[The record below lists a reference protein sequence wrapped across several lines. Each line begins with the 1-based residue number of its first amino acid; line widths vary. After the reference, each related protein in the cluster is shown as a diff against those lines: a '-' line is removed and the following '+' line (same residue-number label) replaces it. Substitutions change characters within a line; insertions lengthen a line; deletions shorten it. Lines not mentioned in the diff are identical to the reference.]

1 MEEEL
6 DVLKEAT
13 VEVDVGAG
21 TSDSPRKKI
30 KMELTEDEKRK
41 VKVPKHWR
49 EVYALLSKQR
59 DEIITPVDTMGC
71 EENGQEDRRAD
82 RGRTGPDGQ
91 PESDEEMARRLRF
104 TTLVS
109 LMLSSQTKDPVTADA
124 VHKLQTRLP
133 NGLCL
138 ASLLDTPDDVIQECI
153 AKVGFFRR
161 KTEYLRRAAEILRD
175 RFGGDVPRT
184 IDDLCS
190 LPGVGP
196 KMAFLQMQSMGLN
209 VGIGVDTHVHRI
221 SNRLGWCKT
230 KTPEQTRL
238 ALQSW
243 LPVDVRARAPL
254 TQLHRVINKQ
264 MVGFGQV
271 ICVPVGPRCEYVAAS
286 LTQPVRHWQ
295 GTPVPVVP
303 QGRRKVAHKTCSYLL
318 QGRHGRRGIRAHPRR
333 QAGSHQCAR
342 QRGAE
347 NRGRGAGRP
356 GVVACLSLIH
366 I

>member
-6 DVLKEAT
+6 DVLKETT
-13 VEVDVGAG
+13 VEVDVGAA
-21 TSDSPRKKI
+21 SRDSPRKKI

-49 EVYALLSKQR
+49 EVYALLSQQR

-82 RGRTGPDGQ
+82 RGRVGADGQ
-91 PESDEEMARRLRF
+91 RESDEEMARRLRF

-175 RFGGDVPRT
+175 RFDGDVPRT

-243 LPVDVRARAPL
+243 LPVDVRAPL

-271 ICVPVGPRCEYVAAS
+271 ICVPVGPRCE
-286 LTQPVRHWQ
+286 
-295 GTPVPVVP
+295 
-303 QGRRKVAHKTCSYLL
+303 
-318 QGRHGRRGIRAHPRR
+318 
-333 QAGSHQCAR
+333 
-342 QRGAE
+342 
-347 NRGRGAGRP
+347 
-356 GVVACLSLIH
+356 
-366 I
+366 